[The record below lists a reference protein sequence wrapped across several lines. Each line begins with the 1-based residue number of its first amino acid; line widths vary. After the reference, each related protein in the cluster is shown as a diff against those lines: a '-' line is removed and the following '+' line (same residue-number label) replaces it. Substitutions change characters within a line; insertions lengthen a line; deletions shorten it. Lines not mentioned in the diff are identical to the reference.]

1 MEGNTNLPE
10 KCINEG
16 RPVYFSYARNSSRKP
31 EWEHISDCME
41 PLLEAFR
48 ANNIEYRL
56 DKRDIDIGDNISD
69 FENEIGWKSEV
80 VVIVFSDRYFRSKHC
95 MYEFKQIK
103 NALQKFP
110 EKRLM
115 CIKSGD
121 FDLSDM
127 SYVLELERYWGEQK
141 QEYESIE
148 YHRIR
153 KHTRAE
159 QAAWQNGFY
168 LEDIRE
174 LYSFFSA
181 INYSNAQSID
191 YGSFLMEIVKYYAN
205 TQEQEQEPEQNV
217 YIQNPQP
224 SNYVQTSTPIE
235 TNHVNDNT
243 SYSEQPQKSNSG
255 KRFGLAVWFGLAI
268 VIFILYL
275 GFFVKKF
282 ENHPTAYNVSVAIFI
297 ACETFV
303 GYKICESLINLTKI
317 TFLKTILRI
326 CQWIGVIGASII
338 EILYLI
344 GVGIN

>member
-181 INYSNAQSID
+181 INYSYAQSID

-224 SNYVQTSTPIE
+224 SNYVQTSTPVE

-243 SYSEQPQKSNSG
+243 SYSEQPQNNKSS
-255 KRFGLAVWFGLAI
+255 KWFMWFGLAI
-268 VIFILYL
+268 VILILFFI
-275 GFFVKKF
+275 V
-282 ENHPTAYNVSVAIFI
+282 ASRYNNNEKAIVVIFAIFFPLEI
-297 ACETFV
+297 FI
-303 GYKICESLINLTKI
+303 GYKICESLINLTKK

-326 CQWIGVIGASII
+326 CQWVGVIGASII
-338 EILYLI
+338 ELTLLLYLI
-344 GVGIN
+344 R